1 MFISEKIKNIRRG
14 AKMAQVI
21 GYTFI
26 FLVITLLT
34 LITYMLMSAEKIS
47 ISTNRKSD
55 LICGI
60 VFSCIVGIAWIL
72 IIYTVRNF

>member
-1 MFISEKIKNIRRG
+1 
-14 AKMAQVI
+14 MAQVI

-60 VFSCIVGIAWIL
+60 AFSCMVGIAWIL